1 MTGGERGLRE
11 LYEDD
16 PERADDVVFGRR
28 AGRGGRGFADPAG
41 RAAMEAAIGAPIVF
55 AEHLPSG
62 LLPRAL
68 AGDDGGHPLRVIGRK
83 AGLTVIGE
91 RPLVAET
98 PPPLLDDDVTPTDR
112 FFVRN
117 NGHPPEAPADPDAWQ
132 FTIDGE
138 VHRPLAISLGDLKRR
153 FRAVSHVLQLECGGN
168 GRAAFHPPTRGV
180 QWTVGGIGCARWT
193 GVPLAELLH
202 AAGLKTG
209 AVFTGHY
216 GADTPL
222 SGDRKRPTIS
232 RGVRIDKALDPHTL
246 VAFEMNGEPL
256 PHLHGGP
263 VRLIVP
269 GWTGSVSQKWLSRIW
284 IRDREHDGPGM
295 LDFAYRTPIVPGIP
309 GGRFDPR
316 NMKLLESMPVRAI
329 VTSIADGQ
337 RLPAGT
343 HSLDLRGHA
352 WAGDHAIDTVEVSAD
367 YGMSWVGAQVAA
379 PVNRFAWQRW
389 TARLPLPSAGYYE
402 LWARAR
408 DSAGTIQPFAAANWN
423 PQGYG
428 ANPYHRVRIVVV
440 G

>member
-1 MTGGERGLRE
+1 MIRGERGLRE

-16 PERADDVVFGRR
+16 PERADALVFGRR
-28 AGRGGRGFADPAG
+28 AGPSGRGFAGNAG
-41 RAAMEAAIGAPIVF
+41 RAEMEAAIGAPIVF
-55 AEHLPSG
+55 PECLPAG
-62 LLPRAL
+62 LVPRAL
-68 AGDDGGHPLRVIGRK
+68 AGDDGGTPLRAIGGK

-98 PPPLLDDDVTPTDR
+98 PAHLLDDDVTPTDR

-117 NGHPPEAPADPDAWQ
+117 NGHPPEAAAEPDAWH

-138 VHRPLAISLGDLKRR
+138 VHQPLTISLGDLKRR
-153 FRAVSHVLQLECGGN
+153 FRRVSHVLQLECGGN
-168 GRAAFHPPTRGV
+168 GRAAFQPATRGV

-193 GVPLAELLH
+193 GVPLVDLLQ
-202 AAGLKTG
+202 AAGLKPD

-216 GADTPL
+216 GADIHL

-232 RGVRIDKALDPHTL
+232 RGVRIAKALDPHTL

-269 GWTGSVSQKWLSRIW
+269 GWTGSVSQKWLRRIW

-295 LDFAYRTPIVPGIP
+295 LDFAYRTPVVPGVP

-316 NMKLLESMPVRAI
+316 NMKLLESMPVRSI
-329 VTSIADGQ
+329 LTSIADGQ

-343 HSLDLRGHA
+343 RALVLRGQA

-367 YGMSWVGAQVAA
+367 YGMNWTGAQVAA
-379 PVNRFAWQRW
+379 PINRFAWQRW
-389 TARLPLPSAGYYE
+389 TARLRLPSAGYYE
-402 LWARAR
+402 LWTRAR
-408 DSAGTIQPFAAANWN
+408 DSGGTMQPFAAANWN

-428 ANPYHRVRIVVV
+428 ANPYHRVRVVIA